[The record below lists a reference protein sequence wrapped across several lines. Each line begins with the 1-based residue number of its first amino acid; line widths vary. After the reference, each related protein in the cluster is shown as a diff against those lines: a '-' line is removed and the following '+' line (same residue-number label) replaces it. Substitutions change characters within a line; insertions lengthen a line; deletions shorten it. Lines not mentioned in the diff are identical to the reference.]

1 MNVKMKD
8 LISTVEAY
16 NYSNIGLTNGL
27 SGQLLYYYYL
37 NVIDKKNDFQEK
49 ITATIEKSVELI
61 ENEITPLSYESGMA
75 GFGWVFEYLVQKNVI
90 EADTN
95 EIFEEIDEDVFA
107 WMMDEISKGGHDYLH
122 GATGAG
128 LYFLKRHQSNPSIRD
143 KIEVFVKELISQA
156 IIFEDGSMAWIEKEQ
171 KFLFGTKV
179 IETGGRYNLGLAHGI
194 PSILVFLVK
203 VYKQN
208 ILADYVK
215 PIITSIVQFILKYQQ
230 DFKENGCY
238 FPCSIAV
245 DGTFENYSRLAW
257 CYGDLGMC
265 CALWQANEILQ
276 DDVLDNNILTIMLD
290 NATRRDT
297 SQNGVVDACFCHGS
311 SGIAHIFKRFY
322 HRYKH
327 PNLLDAANYWYDF
340 TLKAAVHS
348 DGPGGYKFR
357 TSPELGNWID
367 SYGLLEGIT
376 GIAASLAYWESDQ
389 EPTWDEVFL
398 IS

>member
-1 MNVKMKD
+1 MNSKGQEIVSI
-8 LISTVEAY
+8 LSNRNIE
-16 NYSNIGLTNGL
+16 NIGSTDGL
-27 SGQLLYYYYL
+27 SGQILLFQYL
-37 NVIDKKNDFQEK
+37 YSITKNDLLQEK
-49 ITATIEKSVELI
+49 IYTNLEKSFEAI
-61 ENEITPLSYESGMA
+61 ENIVVPLSYESGMA
-75 GFGWVFEYLVQKNVI
+75 GFGWVVEYLVQNDVI

-95 EIFEEIDEDVFA
+95 EIFKEIDEDVFA
-107 WMMDEISKGGHDYLH
+107 WMMDEIPKGGHDYLH

-128 LYFLKRHQSNPSIRD
+128 LYFLKRYQSNPSIRD

-156 IIFEDGSMAWIEKEQ
+156 IIFEDGSIAWIEKEQ

-203 VYKQN
+203 IYKQN

-215 PIITSIVQFILKYQQ
+215 PVITSIVQFIVKYQQ

-257 CYGDLGMC
+257 CYGDLGVC

-290 NATRRDT
+290 SSTRRDVT
-297 SQNGVVDACFCHGS
+297 QSGVVDACFCHGS
-311 SGIAHIFKRFY
+311 AGIAHIFKRFY

-348 DGPGGYKFR
+348 DGLCGYKLR
-357 TSPELGNWID
+357 TSPELGDWID